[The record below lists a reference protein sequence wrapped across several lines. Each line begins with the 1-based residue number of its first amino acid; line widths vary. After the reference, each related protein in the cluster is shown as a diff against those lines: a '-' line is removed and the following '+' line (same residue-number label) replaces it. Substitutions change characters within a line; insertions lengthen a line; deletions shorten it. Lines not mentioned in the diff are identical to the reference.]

1 MHLAAAALLLVV
13 GAATAVATVALHQLW
28 WGLLLGAAATV
39 AGLLGLPRGWLTR
52 LPYALGWVA
61 GVGYLTLPEP
71 GGGFAIG
78 ANTSGYAVFGLAL
91 VVLLLATATLPRPGR
106 RPVPEA
112 PPT

>member
-28 WGLLLGAAATV
+28 WGLLLGAVATL

-52 LPYALGWVA
+52 LPYAVGWA
-61 GVGYLTLPEP
+61 ATVGYLTAPEP

-91 VVLLLATATLPRPGR
+91 VVLLLAAATLPRPGR
-106 RPVPEA
+106 RPGPEV